1 MQAFRTKSADA
12 ATYADLLPPDRGPRK
27 AAAATRHIDYVD
39 AEFETVSPTAR
50 RNPYPVFNDN
60 RQQTRRHGPTLT
72 VIRDEQVLLRR
83 LLSFAETRLRAM
95 PARQFAGL
103 VAAFALAAFAGIIAL
118 STSDGVESEPL
129 AITDVTASLDYSG
142 GMRVLSVYG
151 AIDNSS
157 SALQRLPLV
166 VVDVISNGRKVTA
179 TRLMPEGAAIAPG
192 ESRRFVTRLPYAG
205 GKMPEV
211 KVSFA
216 ENGVS
221 VR

>member
-1 MQAFRTKSADA
+1 MPICCHRTAVHAKLHPRRAASTMSTPNSRPFRRRPAAIPIPFSMTIGGTLDA
-12 ATYADLLPPDRGPRK
+12 
-27 AAAATRHIDYVD
+27 
-39 AEFETVSPTAR
+39 TA
-50 RNPYPVFNDN
+50 
-60 RQQTRRHGPTLT
+60 PTLT
-72 VIRDEQVLLRR
+72 VVRDEKAALRR
-83 LLSFAETRLRAM
+83 LLSLAETWLRAM
-95 PARQFAGL
+95 PARRFAAL
-103 VAAFALAAFAGIIAL
+103 VAAFALAAFAAIIVL
-118 STSDGVESEPL
+118 STGDGVESEPL

-151 AIDNSS
+151 SIDNSS

-166 VVDVISNGRKVTA
+166 VVDVVSNGRKVTA

>member
-1 MQAFRTKSADA
+1 MQAFRSKSAGA
-12 ATYADLLPPDRGPRK
+12 AAYADLLPPDRVVREG
-27 AAAATRHIDYVD
+27 ASATRRVDYVD
-39 AEFETVSPTAR
+39 AEFETVSATAR

-60 RQQTRRHGPTLT
+60 QKQARRHGPTLT
-72 VIRDEQVLLRR
+72 VVRDDQSPLRR
-83 LLSFAETRLRAM
+83 LLSLAETRLRAM

-103 VAAFALAAFAGIIAL
+103 VAGFALAAFAGIIAL
-118 STSDGVESEPL
+118 STGGGVESEPL

-151 AIDNSS
+151 SIDNAS

-166 VVDVISNGRKVTA
+166 VVDVVSNGRKVTA

>member
-1 MQAFRTKSADA
+1 MQAFRAKSAGA
-12 ATYADLLPPDRGPRK
+12 AAYADLLPPDRGPRE
-27 AAAATRHIDYVD
+27 AQSATRSVDYVD
-39 AEFETVSPTAR
+39 AEFEIVSATAR
-50 RNPYPVFNDN
+50 RNPYPVFNGN

-72 VIRDEQVLLRR
+72 VIREEQTSLTRVM
-83 LLSFAETRLRAM
+83 SFAETRLRTM
-95 PARQFAGL
+95 PPRQFAGL
-103 VAAFALAAFAGIIAL
+103 VAGFALAAFAGIIAL
-118 STSDGVESEPL
+118 STGDGVESEPL

-151 AIDNSS
+151 SIDNSS

-166 VVDVISNGRKVTA
+166 VVDVVSNGRKVTA

>member
-1 MQAFRTKSADA
+1 MQAFRTKMAGVTA
-12 ATYADLLPPDRGPRK
+12 YADLLPPDRARQGPAT
-27 AAAATRHIDYVD
+27 AARRVDYVE
-39 AEFETVSPTAR
+39 AEFETVTTTAR
-50 RNPYPVFNDN
+50 RNPYPVFNDTK
-60 RQQTRRHGPTLT
+60 QTRRHVPILT
-72 VIRDEQVLLRR
+72 VVRDEQTVARR
-83 LLSFAETRLRAM
+83 LLSFAEARLRAM

-103 VAAFALAAFAGIIAL
+103 VAGFALAAFAGIIAL
-118 STSDGVESEPL
+118 STGDGVARDPL
-129 AITDVTASLDYSG
+129 AISDVTASLDYSG

-151 AIDNSS
+151 SIDNSS
-157 SALQRLPLV
+157 SDLQRLPLV
-166 VVDVISNGRKVTA
+166 VVDVVSNGRKVTA

>member
-1 MQAFRTKSADA
+1 MQAFRTKTAG
-12 ATYADLLPPDRGPRK
+12 ATAYADLLPPDRARREPAT
-27 AAAATRHIDYVD
+27 AARRVDYIE
-39 AEFETVSPTAR
+39 AEFETVSTTAR
-50 RNPYPVFNDN
+50 RNPYPVFNDSGK
-60 RQQTRRHGPTLT
+60 QTRRHAPILT
-72 VIRDEQVLLRR
+72 VVRDDQTAARR
-83 LLSFAETRLRAM
+83 LLSFAEARLRAM

-103 VAAFALAAFAGIIAL
+103 VAGFALAAFAGIIAL
-118 STSDGVESEPL
+118 STGGGVARDPL
-129 AITDVTASLDYSG
+129 AISDVTASLDYSG

-151 AIDNSS
+151 SIDNSS
-157 SALQRLPLV
+157 SDLQRLPLI
-166 VVDVISNGRKVTA
+166 VVDVVSNGRKVTA

-192 ESRRFVTRLPYAG
+192 ESRRFVTKLPYAG